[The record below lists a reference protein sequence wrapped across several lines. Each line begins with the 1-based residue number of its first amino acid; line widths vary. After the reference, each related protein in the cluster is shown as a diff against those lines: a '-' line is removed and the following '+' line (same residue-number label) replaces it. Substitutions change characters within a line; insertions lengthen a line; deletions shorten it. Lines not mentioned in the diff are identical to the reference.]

1 MTGLEREFDMG
12 ELVSVAI
19 VGANTIVREGLK
31 GILAERGFKVVAT
44 RANCDALAA
53 DIPDLTRPDHSGIDI
68 VIIDANSTLEGQ
80 ASCQAL
86 RQALPGVRIVLLGDD
101 FSVRTTS
108 EALAFGADGYL
119 AKEISSAPLAWSLQL
134 VASGEKVVPSQTVKA
149 MMETNWR
156 DQHYD
161 KLSMPNDIHLSD
173 REVGVLRCLTRG
185 DGNKQIS
192 RELSITEAT
201 VKVHVSAI
209 MRKVGAMNRTQA
221 AMWAVSRGVVESEHG
236 PSAK

>member
-1 MTGLEREFDMG
+1 MG
-12 ELVSVAI
+12 ESVCVAI
-19 VGANTIVREGLK
+19 VGGNAIVREGLK
-31 GILAERGFKVVAT
+31 GILAERGFSVVAT
-44 RANCDALAA
+44 SPDCAELAESA
-53 DIPDLTRPDHSGIDI
+53 DSLPDIDI
-68 VIIDANSTLEGQ
+68 VIIDSPSILEGQ
-80 ASCQAL
+80 SSCKLL

-108 EALAFGADGYL
+108 EAIAFGADGYL
-119 AKEISSAPLAWSLQL
+119 AKQISCEPLVFSLQL
-134 VASGEKVVPSQTVKA
+134 VAAGEKVVPSQTVNA
-149 MMETNWR
+149 MMATNWR
-156 DQHYD
+156 EPQASEPKIPADV
-161 KLSMPNDIHLSD
+161 HLSD

-221 AMWAVSRGVVESEHG
+221 AMWAVSAGVVEGTHA
-236 PSAK
+236 P